1 MKTYLECIPCFI
13 RQSLEAARM
22 ATDDEAI
29 HEEIIKD
36 VMKYLQSISF
46 SNSPPEISREVH
58 NIIRN
63 KSNSSDPYKKVK
75 DQSNTMAENL
85 YPRLKELIEESDDSL
100 LMAIKLSIV
109 GNVIDFGTSN
119 RFNVEDMLDKAI
131 NQDFNDDAY
140 PQFKE
145 SLTRAKTILYLA
157 DNTGEI
163 FFDKPLLEELV
174 KRNKKITYVV
184 KANPII
190 NDATIDDAKFAGI
203 DKLAKI
209 LEGDKGQNKSTPG
222 ILLKYASN
230 EFLDLFNSVDM
241 VISKGQGNYESLN
254 ESSRKIFFLLM
265 VKCPLVA
272 RDMGTELARL
282 VLEVKG

>member
-58 NIIRN
+58 NIIKI

-75 DQSNTMAENL
+75 DQSNKMAENL

-131 NQDFNDDAY
+131 NQDFNDNAY

-174 KRNKKITYVV
+174 KRNKKITYVI

-282 VLEVKG
+282 VLEVKE

>member
-22 ATDDEAI
+22 ATDDEHI

-75 DQSNTMAENL
+75 DQSNKMAENL

-119 RFNVEDMLDKAI
+119 RFNVEEILDKAI

-145 SLTRAKTILYLA
+145 SLIHAKTILYLA

-163 FFDKPLLEELV
+163 FFDKPLIEELV

-190 NDATIDDAKFAGI
+190 NDATIDDAKFTGI

-230 EFLDLFNSVDM
+230 EFLELFNSVDM

-282 VLEVKG
+282 VLEVKE